1 MLNFKDRKPAF
12 AGTRSFFPLKYFVI
26 IVSAVLIFFGWYAT
40 RLVVAVVPEGN
51 TGAFA
56 FATYP
61 GDRWNIS
68 FTHSVEKTEWD
79 EFFRVNGAEDMT
91 MTHTQ
96 FESLGWGYPY
106 SPADGKFTK
115 TADGKFNLEMN
126 RPYKEVAIR
135 ISEQAMQ
142 HIKHGS
148 EDYNLIPM
156 FGQGRAIKIMAM
168 YRYQYWLKYCF

>member
-51 TGAFA
+51 TGVFA

-142 HIKHGS
+142 HIQHGS